1 MLDLKTLVKK
11 TVESVMSCGSFPR
24 AASFVEHFIILQNQ
38 IEPRGNVFKDKV
50 MLVILSNVIL
60 YTYYGM
66 TEEHN

>member
-1 MLDLKTLVKK
+1 
-11 TVESVMSCGSFPR
+11 MSCGSFPR